1 MPSLVLHQWEMSPF
15 CNKARKCLAYK
26 GLAFE
31 TKEYNGLLARQAAK
45 LSGQGTLPV
54 LEANGE
60 FIVDS
65 PAIAAYLDKL
75 QPEPPLYPRD
85 PEALAMARFW
95 EDWAGQ
101 SLYFYELHYRFLEPE
116 AFDKALDLISRGRPA
131 FERALLSVVMRG
143 QFPKKL
149 KAQGLGRVPRE
160 EIERRLLVHLGDLEA
175 VLSRRTWLVG
185 NAPSIADFS
194 VAAQLDE
201 FVRTSRLAERVLS
214 FPAIKDW
221 LARTANPTRATRP
234 ALVVEPRIAD

>member
-1 MPSLVLHQWEMSPF
+1 MSTLVLHQWEMSPF
-15 CNKARKCLAYK
+15 CNKVRKCLAYK

-45 LSGQGTLPV
+45 LSDQGTLPV
-54 LEANGE
+54 LESDGE

-75 QPEPPLYPRD
+75 QPEPALYPRE

-101 SLYFYELHYRFLEPE
+101 SLYFYQLHYRVLEPE
-116 AFDKALDLISRGRPA
+116 AFEKAVDLMSRGRPA
-131 FERALLSVVMRG
+131 FERSLLSVVMRG

-149 KAQGLGRVPRE
+149 KMQGLGRVSRE
-160 EIERRLLVHLGDLEA
+160 EIERRLFVHLGDLEA
-175 VLSRRTWLVG
+175 VLSRRAWLVG
-185 NAPSIADFS
+185 NGPSIADFS
-194 VAAQLDE
+194 VAGQLDE

-214 FPAIKDW
+214 FPAIKEW
-221 LARTANPTRATRP
+221 LGRTASPPRATRP
-234 ALVVEPRIAD
+234 VALVEPRIAD